1 MKYTYKYL
9 SPSDFSR
16 INQDF
21 CGINGVEISTENA
34 KRVGIICLRVIQIYQ
49 ETKNNIG
56 REKSNLKI
64 WVREQKIS
72 ARKIRYK
79 GASRTR
85 ASINASISNINDQV
99 LNSIDSMLVVIDS
112 NTNLAKQCLKKC
124 LDYTTM
130 SDIKSYE
137 ATYIEEQEQLKEHK
151 SLKKARTNLYRT
163 VVAIPILAIV
173 FVAKTTINLFLSILF
188 VILVSVIWGIIA
200 FYIIK
205 RLTKKIEKFE
215 NAQFSIRELKINK
228 AIEEQDSIDLLSEAN
243 DESEDKKVADD
254 QESDTSE
261 MYLINE
267 LARKLKEEYLILE
280 NACLNFNMDAN
291 NWVDLAEKIHK
302 GLDETSNLQQNHLE
316 SQPRSNDNIPDRYT
330 VKNLKS
336 RFSNFQ
342 EAKEFYGISAKGWQG
357 LVDKLNNQ

>member
-1 MKYTYKYL
+1 MKYAYKYL

-21 CGINGVEISTENA
+21 CGINGVDILTENA

-79 GASRTR
+79 GESKTR
-85 ASINASISNINDQV
+85 ASINASISNINDLV
-99 LNSIDSMLVVIDS
+99 LNDIDSMLVVIDS
-112 NTNLAKQCLKKC
+112 NTNLVKQCLKKC
-124 LDYTTM
+124 LDYIKM

-137 ATYIEEQEQLKEHK
+137 ATYIEEQQQQKEYK

-200 FYIIK
+200 FYMIK
-205 RLTKKIEKFE
+205 RLTKRIKKFE
-215 NAQFSIRELKINK
+215 NVQSSVGELKINK
-228 AIEEQDSIDLLSEAN
+228 AIEEQDSIDLLSELN
-243 DESEDKKVADD
+243 DESEDKVVKDER
-254 QESDTSE
+254 ESDTSE

-267 LARKLKEEYLILE
+267 LARKLKEGKHS
-280 NACLNFNMDAN
+280 A
-291 NWVDLAEKIHK
+291 
-302 GLDETSNLQQNHLE
+302 S
-316 SQPRSNDNIPDRYT
+316 SQSA
-330 VKNLKS
+330 
-336 RFSNFQ
+336 FSF
-342 EAKEFYGISAKGWQG
+342 
-357 LVDKLNNQ
+357 